1 MGCKWHR
8 HDSYN
13 PSNYNIDT
21 LESKYEKKLLYKKN
35 LGLKLIKISV
45 WLDLSQK
52 FCLIPSE
59 NIRIK

>member
-21 LESKYEKKLLYKKN
+21 LESKYEKKTSL
-35 LGLKLIKISV
+35 
-45 WLDLSQK
+45 
-52 FCLIPSE
+52 
-59 NIRIK
+59 